1 MEQTLFY
8 IIIGIIVFD
17 FLFDR
22 LIDYLNIR
30 RWSNILPQEL
40 RGIYDEHKYR
50 TSQDYQKENMRFKL
64 IISFLSFALILVFL
78 FNDGFAW
85 LDAFV
90 RQLTQHPI
98 LMALLFFGIIGLVSD
113 LLGIPFDLY
122 GTFVIEEKY
131 GFNRTTITTWITD
144 KLKGWAIA
152 VVVGGVILSLLVW
165 FYTVAGSLFWFYTWL
180 LLTAFSI
187 FMVMFYSSLI
197 VPLFNKQTPLQP
209 GELRDAIEAFA
220 RKAGFKLDNIFVIDG
235 SKRSS
240 KANAYFSGL
249 GTKKR
254 IVLYDTLIN
263 DHTTEELVAIL
274 AHEIGHYKKN
284 HVVKGMV
291 ISVIH
296 TGVMLYLL
304 GWFIHLPE
312 LSGALGVQ
320 TSSFHIGVIAFGLLY
335 SPISTLLGI
344 AGNVLSRRHEY
355 QADAFAATHYKTEP
369 LQSALKRLSVNN
381 LSNLRPHPLHVFVNY
396 SHPPLLKRLE
406 HLEGFRGLEV

>member
-30 RWSNILPQEL
+30 RWSNILPAEL
-40 RGIYDEHKYR
+40 QGIYDEQKYR

-64 IISFLSFALILVFL
+64 ILSFLSFALILIFL
-78 FNDGFAW
+78 FSDGFAW
-85 LDAFV
+85 LDGLV
-90 RQLTQHPI
+90 RQLTEHPI

-131 GFNRTTITTWITD
+131 GFNRTTVSTWISD

-152 VVVGGVILSLLVW
+152 VVIGGAILSLLVW
-165 FYTVAGSLFWFYTWL
+165 FYSVAGSLFWLYTWL

-197 VPLFNKQTPLQP
+197 VPLFNKQTPLEP
-209 GELRDAIEAFA
+209 GELRDAIEAFS
-220 RKAGFKLDNIFVIDG
+220 RKAGFRLDNIFVIDG

-249 GTKKR
+249 GRKKR
-254 IVLYDTLIN
+254 IVLYDTLIS
-263 DHTTEELVAIL
+263 DHTTDELVAIL

-291 ISVIH
+291 ISIIH

-312 LSGALGVQ
+312 LSMALGVQ
-320 TSSFHIGVIAFGLLY
+320 TGSFHIGVIAFGLLY

-344 AGNVLSRRHEY
+344 AGNVMSRKHEY
-355 QADAFAATHYKTEP
+355 QADEFAATQYKPEP

-406 HLEGFRGLEV
+406 HLEEFSR